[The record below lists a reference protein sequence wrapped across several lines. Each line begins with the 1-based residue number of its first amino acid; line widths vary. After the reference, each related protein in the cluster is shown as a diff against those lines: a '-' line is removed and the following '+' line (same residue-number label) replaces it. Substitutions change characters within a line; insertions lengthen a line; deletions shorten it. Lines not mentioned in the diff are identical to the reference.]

1 MNKKKIGILVAVV
14 VLLVVVVAAGFG
26 ITKLV
31 TKEKPQDTLV
41 EFVEALKNGDF
52 EKATNL
58 AADGTMGTLDI
69 EEEDTESLEMMK
81 LYFKNLSINVDNVSA
96 KKEEAT
102 ITATI
107 SNKDLGN
114 IIELYINK
122 ALEIAK
128 ANIANPSSDTTAS
141 QEELMT
147 YFKSLFD
154 SDEVENVSN
163 SVEVQLVKVDGQW
176 RVVVD
181 EKVRDAILPGLAE
194 LSQTPQ
200 EGK

>member
-1 MNKKKIGILVAVV
+1 MNKKKIGIIVGIV
-14 VLLVVVVAAGFG
+14 VLLIVVVAVGFG

-31 TKEKPQDTLV
+31 TGEKPQDTLV
-41 EFVEALKNGDF
+41 EFVEALKSGDF

-69 EEEDTESLEMMK
+69 EESDTESLEMMK
-81 LYFKNLSINVDNVSA
+81 LYFKNLNVNVDNVSA

-128 ANIANPSSDTTAS
+128 ANISNPSEDTSAS

-154 SDEVENVSN
+154 SNEVEIVSTP
-163 SVEVQLVKVDGQW
+163 VEAKLVKADGQW
-176 RVVVD
+176 KVVVD

-194 LSQTPQ
+194 FNQATQ
-200 EGK
+200 GEE

>member
-1 MNKKKIGILVAVV
+1 MNKKKIGIIAGVV
-14 VLLVVVVAAGFG
+14 VLLIAIVAAGFG
-26 ITKLV
+26 IIKLV

-69 EEEDTESLEMMK
+69 EEDDTESLEMMK
-81 LYFKNLSINVDNVSA
+81 LYFKNLSVNVDNAST

-122 ALEIAK
+122 ALDIAK
-128 ANIANPSSDTTAS
+128 ANLANPSSDTSAS

-147 YFKSLFD
+147 YFKSLFN
-154 SDEVENVSN
+154 SDEVGIVSTPI
-163 SVEVQLVKVDGQW
+163 EVKLVKVDGQW
-176 RVVVD
+176 KVIVD

-194 LSQTPQ
+194 LNQSVQ
-200 EGK
+200 EAK